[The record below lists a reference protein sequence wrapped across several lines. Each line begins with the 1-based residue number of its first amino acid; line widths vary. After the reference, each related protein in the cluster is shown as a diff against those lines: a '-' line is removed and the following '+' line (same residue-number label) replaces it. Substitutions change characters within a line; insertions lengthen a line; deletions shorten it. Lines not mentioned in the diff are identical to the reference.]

1 MSGKAP
7 TVAIF
12 AHDAHESTVRKRI
25 AGFRDAGRHVVG
37 FTFARPRPEDARA
50 PEIFWQDVPLG
61 TTRDRNYA
69 RRLPRLAAALP
80 RILRHAGA
88 LREARVIYARNID
101 MMALALAAKRLTGS
115 RATLAYEVLDVQR
128 VFLREDA
135 VGRAF
140 RAAERRALAQS
151 DCLVVSAPAFV
162 SRYFEPVQNYR
173 GPWRLLENKIPAS
186 RIAAAPERF
195 ARTLRHPP
203 LDGPVV
209 IGWFGVLRCARSL
222 DLLEEI
228 AARLGPRVRI
238 VLRGKLAEEDI
249 SRERL
254 AAAQARCGNLVFEG
268 PYASPDD
275 LADLYG
281 GVHYTWALDYTDAGS
296 NSDWLLPNRLY
307 EGGYFGAPTLAR
319 EGTEV
324 GRRVVADD
332 LGLALP
338 EPPIEAACALVEGF
352 DPATYVARRERLLAR
367 RPCAFVDEDDT
378 RTLLETLERAGEA
391 TAAKPA

>member
-1 MSGKAP
+1 MSPEAP
-7 TVAIF
+7 LVAVF
-12 AHDAHESTVRKRI
+12 GHDAHDSTVRKRI
-25 AGFRDAGRHVVG
+25 AGFQDAGRRVIG
-37 FTFARPRPEDARA
+37 FTFARPRPEDARPLA
-50 PEIFWQDVPLG
+50 GFWENVALG

-69 RRLPRLAAALP
+69 RRLPALAAALP
-80 RILRHAGA
+80 RVLRHAAA

-101 MMALALAAKRLTGS
+101 MMALAMAAKRLTRS
-115 RATLAYEVLDVQR
+115 RATLVYEVLDVQR
-128 VFLREDA
+128 VFLRADA
-135 VGRAF
+135 LGRAF
-140 RAAERRALAQS
+140 RAAERRALAQA

-162 SRYFEPVQNYR
+162 SRYFEPVQAYD
-173 GPWRLLENKIPAS
+173 GPWRLLENKIPAA

-195 ARTLRHPP
+195 ARVLRHPP

-209 IGWFGVLRCARSL
+209 LGWFGVLRCARSL

-228 AARLGPRVRI
+228 AVRLGPRVRI
-238 VLRGKLAEEDI
+238 VLRGKPAPEDI
-249 SRERL
+249 PRARL
-254 AAAQARCGNLVFEG
+254 AAAGARCPNLVYGG

-275 LADLYG
+275 LAELYG
-281 GVHYTWALDYTDAGS
+281 GVHYTWALDYTDAGA

-338 EPPIEAACALVEGF
+338 EPPVEAACALVERF
-352 DPATYVARRERLLAR
+352 DPRAYVARRERLLAR
-367 RPCAFVDEDDT
+367 PSAAFVDAGDT
-378 RTLLETLERAGEA
+378 AGLLESLERH
-391 TAAKPA
+391 AAWGPALRP

>member
-1 MSGKAP
+1 MTAEAP
-7 TVAIF
+7 LVAVF
-12 AHDAHESTVRKRI
+12 GHDAHDSTVRKRI
-25 AGFRDAGRHVVG
+25 AGFRDAGRRVIG
-37 FTFARPRPEDARA
+37 FTFARTRPEDARPLDA
-50 PEIFWQDVPLG
+50 FWENVPLG

-69 RRLPRLAAALP
+69 RRLPALAAALP
-80 RILRHAGA
+80 RVMRHAKA

-101 MMALALAAKRLTGS
+101 MMALAMAAKRLSRS

-135 VGRAF
+135 LGRAF
-140 RAAERRALAQS
+140 RAAERRALAEA

-162 SRYFEPVQNYR
+162 SRYFEPVQAYG
-173 GPWRLLENKIPAS
+173 GPWRLLENKIPAA
-186 RIAAAPERF
+186 RIAAAPDRF
-195 ARTLRHPP
+195 ARVLRHPP

-209 IGWFGVLRCARSL
+209 LGWFGVLRCARSL

-228 AARLGPRVRI
+228 ATRLGARVRI

-249 SRERL
+249 SRARL
-254 AAAQARCGNLVFEG
+254 AAAEARCANLVFEG
-268 PYASPDD
+268 AYASPDD

-281 GVHYTWALDYTDAGS
+281 GVHYTWALDYSDAGA

-324 GRRVVADD
+324 GRRVVAED

-338 EPPIEAACALVEGF
+338 EPPVEAVCALVDDF
-352 DPATYVARRERLLAR
+352 DARAYVAQRERLLAR
-367 RPCAFVDEDDT
+367 TPAAFVDADDT
-378 RTLLETLERAGEA
+378 SALLDGLERAGA
-391 TAAKPA
+391 SR